1 MYIYLYG
8 MTRGQDGTSLSTTY
22 CVYKGNTFWLYA
34 LLPLGGGSTSNDLKN
49 MGINNICM
57 SQ

>member
-8 MTRGQDGTSLSTTY
+8 MTRGQDGTSLNTTY

-34 LLPLGGGSTSNDLKN
+34 FLPLSFE
-49 MGINNICM
+49 M
-57 SQ
+57 SPLYHEDVWL